1 MEGISQVLAIGCLR
15 SVSLCP
21 GWAPAICPL
30 CKMRRR
36 SGAWQCVGM
45 THLQNRYSTG
55 CCATHRNQGT
65 RGSLTSRMH
74 IPWKVGVLMTGP
86 FCQGL
91 LGREVPCLWHDLGYP
106 RLPGP
111 VSRLTPAVS
120 SAVSGGRL
128 FCPSSLTVSLPAG
141 AVLPPQALFSVLK
154 LSPQCGSVGFRL
166 PWILTST

>member
-1 MEGISQVLAIGCLR
+1 MCWNDPPAESVLHRL
-15 SVSLCP
+15 LCDTP
-21 GWAPAICPL
+21 
-30 CKMRRR
+30 
-36 SGAWQCVGM
+36 
-45 THLQNRYSTG
+45 
-55 CCATHRNQGT
+55 NQGT

-120 SAVSGGRL
+120 SAVSGCRL
-128 FCPSSLTVSLPAG
+128 FCPPSLTVSLPAG
-141 AVLPPQALFSVLK
+141 AVLPSQALFSVLK

-166 PWILTST
+166 P